1 MRIRLDPTSRFPYLN
16 EKVLKE
22 HSDIRITSYES
33 EVFHINQL
41 LLLAWTRI
49 GRQSNDSNTLIRTVQ
64 TQFDLSQDVIIS
76 SNFESSDLRVIT
88 DFLVKGILPFSHSEV
103 VADKISHKVLHLFQC
118 FGIDLK
124 SILKFILKIEVKDE
138 ETFENIKEE
147 FEADTDCHAFDD
159 GSYYS
164 EFDPI
169 SVQKDSI
176 LKTAIV
182 PRIKA
187 KPVTIPF
194 SIVLSDVLT
203 CKRSELKGVDKVTK
217 FCCSLCEN

>member
-1 MRIRLDPTSRFPYLN
+1 MRNQSND
-16 EKVLKE
+16 

-76 SNFESSDLRVIT
+76 SNFESSDLRAIT

-103 VADKISHKVLHLFQC
+103 FADKISNNVLHLFQC

-124 SILKFILKIEVKDE
+124 SILKFILKIAVKEE
-138 ETFENIKEE
+138 ETVKNIKEE
-147 FEADTDCHAFDD
+147 FEYNADCHGFDD
-159 GSYYS
+159 YSSCS

-169 SVQKDSI
+169 YVQKDSI
-176 LKTAIV
+176 PKSACLL
-182 PRIKA
+182 R
-187 KPVTIPF
+187 
-194 SIVLSDVLT
+194 
-203 CKRSELKGVDKVTK
+203 
-217 FCCSLCEN
+217 